1 MNPSGSNVSPRRLC
15 AGFLFPGAK
24 RRFRFPSPD
33 GVVGG
38 SNNVNQK
45 AVWSRDDLVPDKLK
59 SLACGVAL
67 AALLA
72 GCGPAPEAD
81 RDDVP
86 TLRLTT
92 ARIRGFDPAHA
103 SDEASLLAV
112 GRLYEGLLQYAYWDR
127 PYRVE
132 PLLAAAMPDVSPDG
146 LVWRIRLRPGIR
158 FADDPCF
165 AATGGQGR
173 ELVAQDF
180 VYSILRVADV
190 KVGSGGY
197 WVYRGKIAGLDDFR
211 EASRGDAPTD
221 YDRPVAGLRAVS
233 PHELEIRLT
242 APYPQLPWVLAMPYA
257 FAVPREA
264 VECYGAGF
272 GNHPVGTGP
281 YVLAAARQNYRYE
294 YRANPTWAETGRGDA
309 MPANAPTPDAGKP
322 LPLTPR
328 IVDSVVGDP
337 STAWL
342 MFMAG
347 GLDTVAVGREDWDS
361 IITPEKE
368 LRPEL
373 AARGIALSKS
383 PQLNVTYVAFNLD
396 DPVVGPNKKLR
407 QALSCAFDAAA
418 WMEFQNGRIVKPLGP
433 VPPGV
438 AGARETEP
446 PYGYD
451 LARAKRL
458 LAEAGYPGGQ
468 DPATGRRLKL
478 TLELGQADNPEARQG
493 AEVIASFMER
503 IGVVLEPSY
512 NNWPAFLKKIEQR
525 QAQLFTLTW
534 VGDYPDAQNFLQLFA
549 SENASPGPNRSNYRS
564 AEFDRLYRELVAR
577 PESPEREALCR
588 AAADVVLEDCP
599 WIFMA
604 HPMAFSVRHAR
615 LQNYRRH
622 DFNWGMEKYWRA
634 GD

>member
-1 MNPSGSNVSPRRLC
+1 MKIVRSNVSPRNLC
-15 AGFLFPGAK
+15 AGFLLGA
-24 RRFRFPSPD
+24 
-33 GVVGG
+33 
-38 SNNVNQK
+38 
-45 AVWSRDDLVPDKLK
+45 W
-59 SLACGVAL
+59 CL
-67 AALLA
+67 AALA
-72 GCGPAPEAD
+72 GCGPAPEPVAD
-81 RDDVP
+81 SIP

-92 ARIRGFDPAHA
+92 SRLRGFDPAHA
-103 SDEASLLAV
+103 SDQASILAT
-112 GRLYEGLLQYAYWDR
+112 GRIYEGLLQYSYWDR

-132 PLLAAAMPDVSPDG
+132 PLLAAAMPEVSPDG
-146 LVWRIRLRPGIR
+146 TVWRIPLRPGIC
-158 FADDPCF
+158 FSDDPCF
-165 AATGGQGR
+165 VASGGKGR

-180 VYSILRVADV
+180 VYSILRIADL

-197 WVYRGKIAGLDDFR
+197 WVFRGRIAGLDDFR

-221 YDRPVAGLRAVS
+221 YDRPVEGLRAVG

-264 VECYGAGF
+264 VEFYGAKF
-272 GNHPVGTGP
+272 VNHPVGTGP
-281 YVLAAARQNYRYE
+281 YVLASARQNYRYE
-294 YRANPTWAETGRGDA
+294 YRANPKWPETGRRDA
-309 MPANAPTPDAGKP
+309 MPADAPTPDAGKP

-342 MFMAG
+342 MFLSG
-347 GLDTVAVGREDWDS
+347 QLDLADVSRDQWDS
-361 IITPEKE
+361 IITPAKE

-373 AARGIALSKS
+373 AARGIELSKS
-383 PQLNVTYVAFNLD
+383 PQLNVTYTAFNQD

-407 QALSCAFDAAA
+407 QALSCAFDSEQ
-418 WMEFQNGRIVKPLGP
+418 WMDFQNGRIVKPCGP

-438 AGARETEP
+438 AGAREDDP

-451 LARAKRL
+451 LVRAKRL
-458 LAEAGYPGGQ
+458 LAEAGYPEGQ

-493 AEVIASFMER
+493 AEVMASFCER
-503 IGVVLEPSY
+503 IGIVLEPSY

-534 VGDYPDAQNFLQLFA
+534 MGDYPDAQNFLQLFA
-549 SENASPGPNRSNYRS
+549 SENVSPGPNRANYRS
-564 AEFDRLYRELVAR
+564 EDFDRLYRAMTAL

-588 AAADVVLEDCP
+588 AATDVVLEDCP
-599 WIFMA
+599 WILMA
-604 HPMAFSVRHAR
+604 HPMAFTVRHAR
-615 LQNYRRH
+615 LRNYRRH

-634 GD
+634 ED